1 MKSTSTVKGRR
12 KIELSCGSDTSFSFR
27 IVDSLCNSEEESLPR
42 GRDLVM
48 YVGSN
53 LNLASSS
60 SPYLESC
67 SSDDF
72 IEFCLSSDNKMDISF
87 GFKPDD
93 DAAYNPHKPLEGDSF
108 SRTSSRA
115 NFSPIRKMLDPL
127 VKSKSPPSPLGYLT
141 VTDADNVDTSVMGNT
156 RRNKTCRK
164 SLLHDFS
171 HNAESDFD
179 FFEKDNVHSP
189 IHLHGCLKLGAK
201 HGVPFFEFSMNEPGD
216 VFLAKTLKA
225 NNGFNWVY
233 TFHSVGNKKK
243 TNAGISGPSD
253 NSSKDA
259 ASIIAQMQVSSRL
272 CSEMME
278 GGEVD
283 NSVVTE
289 FVLYDIARA
298 KQRVTVLGSTDVHK
312 APACSNVV
320 TLKDHLNHACDSDE
334 VEFINGPPAKL
345 HPNLEIA
352 AIVIQVPFKNRE
364 SLKYRRGDKI
374 DDRNHSNL
382 LNVSMTEESKS
393 TIQDSR
399 SKEKVKV
406 VIPTGNHGFPC
417 AGTRGPSSLLD
428 RWRFGGGCDCG
439 GWDMACPLV
448 VFGNTGLN
456 CFEDRPLVD
465 NEQPFQLFHQ
475 GAKEST
481 PALTMMAIEGGYAI
495 DFHAKLSALQAFSIC
510 VAVLHCTETSAAAT
524 GEIESKHSSQYN
536 SLKMLIEEEVKS
548 LIKAV
553 TEEETKNKKKK
564 KVSKKVEAIP
574 PSYVINPP
582 FSPIARV

>member
-1 MKSTSTVKGRR
+1 
-12 KIELSCGSDTSFSFR
+12 
-27 IVDSLCNSEEESLPR
+27 
-42 GRDLVM
+42 M

-53 LNLASSS
+53 LNLTSSS

-243 TNAGISGPSD
+243 TNA
-253 NSSKDA
+253 
-259 ASIIAQMQVSSRL
+259 
-272 CSEMME
+272 
-278 GGEVD
+278 
-283 NSVVTE
+283 
-289 FVLYDIARA
+289 
-298 KQRVTVLGSTDVHK
+298 
-312 APACSNVV
+312 
-320 TLKDHLNHACDSDE
+320 
-334 VEFINGPPAKL
+334 
-345 HPNLEIA
+345 
-352 AIVIQVPFKNRE
+352 
-364 SLKYRRGDKI
+364 
-374 DDRNHSNL
+374 
-382 LNVSMTEESKS
+382 
-393 TIQDSR
+393 
-399 SKEKVKV
+399 
-406 VIPTGNHGFPC
+406 
-417 AGTRGPSSLLD
+417 
-428 RWRFGGGCDCG
+428 
-439 GWDMACPLV
+439 
-448 VFGNTGLN
+448 
-456 CFEDRPLVD
+456 
-465 NEQPFQLFHQ
+465 
-475 GAKEST
+475 
-481 PALTMMAIEGGYAI
+481 
-495 DFHAKLSALQAFSIC
+495 
-510 VAVLHCTETSAAAT
+510 
-524 GEIESKHSSQYN
+524 
-536 SLKMLIEEEVKS
+536 
-548 LIKAV
+548 
-553 TEEETKNKKKK
+553 
-564 KVSKKVEAIP
+564 
-574 PSYVINPP
+574 
-582 FSPIARV
+582 